1 VFLFARGGGRDFDE
15 RDRAVLDHLRPHL
28 AQRYRVAQARRHLHE
43 ALALLESTDAAIVLV
58 GRGDE
63 VELATPAARGLLE
76 RYFGHAGRTLPGE
89 LASWLRQRRRAL
101 LHEPLIVDGE
111 ERSLAV
117 ELVDGALL
125 LEERRLTPRLT
136 PREDEI
142 LQFVAEGRTNAEIAE
157 TLWLAPGT
165 VRRHLENVFAKLGV
179 HTRTAAAA
187 FARPSGREE
196 RAEQA

>member
-76 RYFGHAGRTLPGE
+76 R
-89 LASWLRQRRRAL
+89 
-101 LHEPLIVDGE
+101 
-111 ERSLAV
+111 
-117 ELVDGALL
+117 
-125 LEERRLTPRLT
+125 
-136 PREDEI
+136 
-142 LQFVAEGRTNAEIAE
+142 
-157 TLWLAPGT
+157 
-165 VRRHLENVFAKLGV
+165 
-179 HTRTAAAA
+179 
-187 FARPSGREE
+187 
-196 RAEQA
+196 